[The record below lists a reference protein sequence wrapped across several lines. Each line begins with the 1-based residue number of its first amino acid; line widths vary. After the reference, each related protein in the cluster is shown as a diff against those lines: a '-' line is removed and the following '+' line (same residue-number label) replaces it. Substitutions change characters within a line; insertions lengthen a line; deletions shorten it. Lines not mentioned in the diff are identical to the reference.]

1 MSYVN
6 TRLNLQLPRAP
17 QVSDSDVYKE
27 LQALY
32 NSLQVFHAQVAQA
45 LGLAGLTAIQLSELG
60 VPFGARL
67 GEMNIISAEVH
78 TTPVAAGD
86 LVNIFDL
93 TGAKVRPASKL
104 AAARKPAH
112 GIALDSSLTGMPKI
126 RVCLWGHLLPG
137 TYTPGTVYYLGDSG
151 DFITIPTKVAGE
163 ISQKVGIAISESLM
177 LVTPAQPFRVYAHNP
192 QSTST
197 SLLLYDELGGQVFG
211 YGLVGGSPQY
221 YEPVLLPL

>member
-6 TRLNLQLPRAP
+6 TRLNLQLPRVP
-17 QVSDSDVYKE
+17 QVKESDVYKE
-27 LQALY
+27 LQSLY
-32 NSLQVFHAQVAQA
+32 NSLQVFHSQVAQA
-45 LGLAGLTAIQLSELG
+45 
-60 VPFGARL
+60 L

-93 TGAKVRPASKL
+93 AGAKVRPASKL
-104 AAARKPAH
+104 ATARRPAH
-112 GIALDSSLTGMPKI
+112 GIALDSSLTGLPKI

-137 TYTPGTVYYLGDSG
+137 TYTPGTVYYLGDAG
-151 DFITIPTKVAGE
+151 DFITIPTLVAGE
-163 ISQKVGIAISESLM
+163 VSQKVGVAISESLM
-177 LVTPAQPFRVYAHNP
+177 VVTPSQPFRVYAHNP

-197 SLLLYDELGGQVFG
+197 GLLMYDELGGQVFG